1 MGVAVPEMYEHIP
14 AVAEP
19 EYLDSYHRAKKHIEE
34 LATFLRPIE
43 KGAFLDYHHKMLAW
57 SHTVRT
63 FVACNTYVDLIYVCR
78 RIWSA
83 VSTSHSTNAS

>member
-1 MGVAVPEMYEHIP
+1 MSSAIILEIGLHNQVGVAVPEMYEHVP

-43 KGAFLDYHHKMLAW
+43 KGACIDLPQN
-57 SHTVRT
+57 
-63 FVACNTYVDLIYVCR
+63 ACI
-78 RIWSA
+78 
-83 VSTSHSTNAS
+83 TSPCEKFSSLYQLCCSN